1 MKKII
6 SILSALILTAA
17 LTVVSFA
24 GNLGDVNGDG
34 EINSYDALNVLRYS
48 VGIESPGFILAN
60 ADVNRDSKI
69 NSADALFILRVSVG
83 LETIENDEC
92 IDSYGHSFGNW
103 KTIVEPTKTTDGKMQ
118 RVCQKCNKMETK
130 AVSKLSST
138 VSDYQQEVLRLVN
151 VERAKEGLSP
161 LEYYFPGQAAA
172 DIRAKEIDTK
182 FDHERPDGTMCF
194 TALNEQGITYYHA
207 GENIAYGFSTPQ
219 EVVNAWM
226 NSPGHRANILSGDFN
241 YIIVGVYKT
250 GWVQLF
256 IGID

>member
-1 MKKII
+1 MKKFI

-48 VGIESPGFILAN
+48 VGIESPGFIL
-60 ADVNRDSKI
+60 
-69 NSADALFILRVSVG
+69 RVSVG

-118 RVCQKCNKMETK
+118 RVCQKCNKTETK
-130 AVSKLSST
+130 AVSKLSTT

-182 FDHERPDGTMCF
+182 FDHERPDGTMCV
-194 TALNEQGITYYHA
+194 TALDEQGITYYHA
-207 GENIAYGFSTPQ
+207 GENIAKGFSTPQ

>member
-60 ADVNRDSKI
+60 ADVNGDSKI
-69 NSADALFILRVSVG
+69 NSADALVILRVSVG

-118 RVCQKCNKMETK
+118 RVCQKCNKTETK
-130 AVSKLSST
+130 AVSKLSSA

-161 LEYYFPGQAAA
+161 LKYYFPGQAAA

-194 TALNEQGITYYHA
+194 TALDEQGITYYHA

>member
-6 SILSALILTAA
+6 SILSALLLAA
-17 LTVVSFA
+17 AFTVVSFA
-24 GNLGDVNGDG
+24 GSLGDVNGDG

-48 VGIESPGFILAN
+48 VGIESPGFIPAN
-60 ADVNRDSKI
+60 ADVNKDSQI
-69 NSADALFILRVSVG
+69 NSADALMILRVSVG
-83 LETIENDEC
+83 LETIEDDEC

-103 KTIVEPTKTTDGKMQ
+103 KTIVNPTKTSDGKMQ
-118 RVCQKCNKMETK
+118 RVCHKCNKTETK
-130 AVSKLSST
+130 NISKLSAD
-138 VSDYQQEVLRLVN
+138 VSDFQQEVLRLVN

-161 LEYYFPGQAAA
+161 LEYYYPGQAAA

-182 FDHERPDGTMCF
+182 FAHERPDGTRCF
-194 TALNEQGITYYHA
+194 TALEEQNINYYSA
-207 GENIAYGFSTPQ
+207 GENIAYGFSTP
-219 EVVNAWM
+219 EDVVNAWM